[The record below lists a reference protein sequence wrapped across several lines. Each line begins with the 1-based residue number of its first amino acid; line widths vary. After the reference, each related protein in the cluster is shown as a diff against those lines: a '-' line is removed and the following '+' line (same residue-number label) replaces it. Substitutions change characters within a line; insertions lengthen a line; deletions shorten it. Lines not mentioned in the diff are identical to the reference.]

1 MDILGVLNFI
11 LSVIIGLLILVAL
24 VVVHELGHGIVAR
37 RNGVVVEEFGVGF
50 PPFAWGKKIKE
61 SILGKNV
68 LYSLNWLPLGGFVK
82 LQGEHDA
89 AKGKGDYGAASL
101 WAKTKIL
108 LAGVVM
114 NWLVAVVLLAIL
126 AGTSGVPKLLPNQF
140 KMDNTT
146 VQTHPVLV
154 SAVTPDSPAAKAGL
168 KQGDRIVS
176 VAGTT
181 VESSMDLSR
190 LTKQH
195 AGTTVELT
203 TERNGA
209 RSTKQVAL
217 NPDNASSKGY
227 LGVAGGQKGPTTYQ
241 YGWGAPIAGVAL
253 TGQFTGFTLS
263 SLGDMFV
270 KFVTG
275 LVEKISFDGAQRE
288 AGTAKLDEVSNNVGG
303 PIAILGILFPSARE
317 AGISALLLSA
327 ALISL
332 TLAVMNALPIP
343 ALDGGRWF
351 VTMLYRVVLR
361 KPLTKEKEE
370 KIHGTGMMVLLGLFV
385 LVTISD
391 IWKLV

>member
-1 MDILGVLNFI
+1 MDILGVLNFS
-11 LSVIIGLLILVAL
+11 LSVVIGLLILVFL

-50 PPFAWGKKIKE
+50 PPFAWGKKIKQ

-82 LQGEHDA
+82 LQGEHDS

-114 NWLVAVVLLAIL
+114 NWLLAAVLLAIL
-126 AGTSGVPKLLPNQF
+126 AATSGVPKLLPDQF
-140 KMDNTT
+140 KMDST
-146 VQTHPVLV
+146 VVNSHPVLV
-154 SAVTPDSPAAKAGL
+154 SGVTEGSPAEKAGIV
-168 KQGDRIVS
+168 KDDRIIS
-176 VAGTT
+176 VAGSP
-181 VESSMDLSR
+181 VDSSMDLSW

-195 AGTTVELT
+195 AGQTVEVVV
-203 TERNGA
+203 ESEGVQQK
-209 RSTKQVAL
+209 KQL
-217 NPDNASSKGY
+217 QLNASNDSGKGY
-227 LGVAGGQKGPTTYQ
+227 LGVAGKQTGPTTYQ
-241 YGWGAPIAGVAL
+241 YGWGSPVAGVAL

-275 LVEKISFDGAQRE
+275 VFDRISLDGSQRE
-288 AGTAKLDEVSNNVGG
+288 VGSAKLDEVGNSVGG

-317 AGISALLLSA
+317 AGVSALLLSA

-351 VTMLYRVVLR
+351 VTMLYRVVLK
-361 KPLTKEKEE
+361 KPLSKEKEE
-370 KIHGTGMMVLLGLFV
+370 KIHGTGMMILLGLFV
-385 LVTISD
+385 LVTVSD
-391 IWKLV
+391 IWKLF